1 MRGSRRSRLSTAG
14 LLRRHL
20 TTSPG
25 ASIALALLVLVGAL
39 LATAVPRA
47 ATALHTEALH
57 EQLAD
62 LPAAELDLTASA
74 RERPSVG
81 PSANGTTLAPDVEA
95 VWGAQEDHLAAIVD
109 EMPPRLAAIT
119 EPPLA
124 MLTVAPVRAQ
134 VPGAGPSA
142 PSYRVMPG
150 FDPRL
155 REHVELTSGA
165 WPAPIEAPV
174 PSSTPIE
181 LVLTDAVAERME
193 WALGEQ
199 RFIDIDGTSQP
210 VVLSGTV
217 SPVDA
222 TDGVWTHIVPALEP
236 SVVDNGL
243 APPEITAVAF
253 LDPASWSD
261 FARVS
266 VPLTLEVWIPI
277 DTASITA
284 DASAELAP
292 MLGRFSSDLH
302 AVGDGGWVDEYYT
315 VAGLGF
321 ASSLRDELALAAA
334 AAAASDALLATVA
347 SGPIGVMVAVL
358 VLGARVVFER
368 RREGLELVAA
378 RGASNGQ
385 LRGILAIEGGLIG
398 LPAAILG
405 GILGTLAFD
414 ADGGAAGWV
423 VAAVFAVTPAAL
435 LIASA
440 PSLSPLRRVRADL
453 GAAGGG
459 RLRWIGELVLVLL
472 AAASVVLLF
481 RRGLASSA
489 ASVGVDPLL
498 AAVPLL
504 LSLVA
509 CLVVLRIY
517 PLPLARIVRSM
528 AAKPGLVGFLGSA
541 RALRDPSAGLVP
553 VLAVV
558 VGVAVAVFSSVLL
571 GTIRSGVEAAASHR
585 VGADASVAGRPL
597 TRAQL
602 DEMRAVPGVEAIA
615 PVYSTRNASITIDGR
630 QRTTTL
636 IVIDVAEMQVVQHGR
651 PDATPLPD
659 SLADPPSAD
668 GVPVLVSGVV
678 DSVTAEATEV
688 EIDGDPFSVEGV
700 VEGTTAYSPRAN
712 WMLIDVANARPYTD
726 TLVPRTVLV
735 RFDPGVDAEAV
746 VADLEHISPDS
757 TVETPDR
764 VAEDLGSRPTVQGL
778 VAALFAAI
786 VLVSL
791 LTALAIVLTLIV
803 GRPAR
808 DRLLPLLATLGLDRR
823 GERALVAWEIAP
835 VTAVSLVVG
844 AALGAVL
851 PFVVLGGI
859 DLSSFTGGDA
869 QPAVAYDPWL
879 IAGVLATSVI
889 VTIVASAL
897 AASFGSRIDV
907 ARAMRKEEEG

>member
-1 MRGSRRSRLSTAG
+1 MSGSHRSRLSTAG
-14 LLRRHL
+14 LLRRQL

-74 RERPSVG
+74 RERPGVG

-109 EMPPRLAAIT
+109 EMPAPLAAIT

-124 MLTVAPVRAQ
+124 MLTVAPVRAK

-142 PSYRVMPG
+142 PSYRIMPG

-155 REHVELTSGA
+155 REHVTLTAGA
-165 WPAPIEAPV
+165 WPAPIEAAV
-174 PSSTPIE
+174 PSGTPIE
-181 LVLTDAVAERME
+181 LVLTDAVAERMD
-193 WALGEQ
+193 WALGEE
-199 RFIDIDGTSQP
+199 RFIDIDGTPQP

-217 SPVDA
+217 APVDA
-222 TDGVWTHIVPALEP
+222 GDGVWTHIVPALEA

-292 MLGRFSSDLH
+292 MLGQFSSDLH
-302 AVGDGGWVDEYYT
+302 AVGEGGWVDEYYT
-315 VAGLGF
+315 VAGLAF
-321 ASSLRDELALAAA
+321 SSSLRDELALASAA
-334 AAAASDALLATVA
+334 ATASDALLATVA

-385 LRGILAIEGGLIG
+385 LRGILALEGGLIG
-398 LPAAILG
+398 LPAAIVG
-405 GILGTLAFD
+405 GVVGTLAFD
-414 ADGGAAGWV
+414 ADGGSAGWV
-423 VAAVFAVTPAAL
+423 VAALFAVTPAAL

-453 GAAGGG
+453 GSANGG

-489 ASVGVDPLL
+489 SVGVDPLL

-509 CLVVLRIY
+509 CLVVLRVY

-571 GTIRSGVEAAASHR
+571 GTIGSGVEAAASHR

-597 TRAQL
+597 TQAQL
-602 DEMRAVPGVEAIA
+602 DELRAVPGVEAIA

-636 IVIDVAEMQVVQHGR
+636 IVIDVAEMQVVQQGR

-659 SLADPPSAD
+659 TLAEPPGAD

-678 DSVTAEATEV
+678 AAVTAGATDV

-700 VEGTTAYSPRAN
+700 VDGTTAYSPRAN
-712 WMLIDVANARPYTD
+712 WMLMDAANARPYTD

-735 RFDPGVDAEAV
+735 RFDAGADTQAV
-746 VADLEHISPDS
+746 VADLERIAPDS
-757 TVETPDR
+757 TVETPER
-764 VAEDLGSRPTVQGL
+764 VADDLGSRPTVQGL
-778 VAALFAAI
+778 VAALIAAI

-808 DRLLPLLATLGLDRR
+808 ERLLPLLATLGLDRR

-879 IAGVLATSVI
+879 IAGVLATSVV
-889 VTIVASAL
+889 VTVVASAL
-897 AASFGSRIDV
+897 AASLGSRIDV